1 MGSLIKSRRILFDGG
16 ELSEPLMQRQLFL
29 EWLTD
34 FHHNEYVLGGS
45 VLLKPAAPVDGIF
58 GVFSPRKPT
67 RSTPRRAPNTCVDG
81 FCGSRAK
88 TDRVLSQVL
97 TQQFSKSDGFR
108 RESPSGTELQISF
121 SHQFRCGD
129 KERVLWARRRPDTA
143 SWRDTNGTCPV
154 DLEGVELLIQTIPS
168 ADGYRHLQAHP
179 ELLTP
184 VLPIQ
189 GKVTA

>member
-1 MGSLIKSRRILFDGG
+1 M
-16 ELSEPLMQRQLFL
+16 
-29 EWLTD
+29 
-34 FHHNEYVLGGS
+34 
-45 VLLKPAAPVDGIF
+45 
-58 GVFSPRKPT
+58 
-67 RSTPRRAPNTCVDG
+67 
-81 FCGSRAK
+81 
-88 TDRVLSQVL
+88 
-97 TQQFSKSDGFR
+97 GFR